1 MEYKHMKETLIILH
15 NQKENRIEKRK
26 DGKLVLEVINAGL
39 TFGNCICTIVVFTV
53 GILLLGLIKAYQ
65 ENHLVL

>member
-1 MEYKHMKETLIILH
+1 MKETLIILH

-39 TFGNCICTIVVFTV
+39 TLGNCICTIVVFTV